1 FTVYSFFVAGCD
13 VKYNY
18 SDAEIFAKLFCPERV
33 IARFNPCRTHLLSRV
48 LSICMCVAGMASSS
62 FIGSVGDKRSRKLSM
77 LVPFIGIILADI
89 TLLLQ
94 AIFFE
99 SSPYWF
105 PFSEL
110 VFGCFG
116 GYMTILST
124 SFAYITSIPRVK
136 DSEKSKSVA
145 RLEGTLGVGSIVGFL
160 ISSQL
165 DIINYVNMFV
175 MFIVVHIIC
184 FCYIAQ
190 MNEPMNSHKDRGDLH
205 VKNRELA
212 VPYFIQLI
220 PSLIV
225 SSYLV
230 FLGSSQILFFYLK
243 QRFYW
248 DAEMYSYLRALTR
261 IFSSIMA
268 LFIYPLCKSYGVRDV
283 VLVVIG
289 LVARGLGRVWYA
301 VAWSNISVF
310 GSVLF
315 EMFARFPASGLR
327 SLISKNSKPN
337 EQGASFATVAVLEGG
352 CKLLSAVVFHTLFPW
367 SISFM
372 PQLSFI
378 LMAVLIIPP
387 TCLVTHD
394 ILKIPVLYP
403 QRC

>member
-1 FTVYSFFVAGCD
+1 
-13 VKYNY
+13 
-18 SDAEIFAKLFCPERV
+18 
-33 IARFNPCRTHLLSRV
+33 
-48 LSICMCVAGMASSS
+48 MATSA

-77 LVPFIGIILADI
+77 LMPFIGIILADI

-105 PFSEL
+105 PFSEF
-110 VFGCFG
+110 VFGSFG
-116 GYMTILST
+116 GYMGVLST

-136 DSEKSKSVA
+136 DSEKSKNVA

-165 DIINYVNMFV
+165 DIINYVNVFV
-175 MFIVVHIIC
+175 MFIVVHTIC

-190 MNEPMNSHKDRGDLH
+190 MNEPMNSHKDRGDLQ
-205 VKNRELA
+205 V
-212 VPYFIQLI
+212 I
-220 PSLIV
+220 PSVIMCGRNANFQIILCFIAFGV
-225 SSYLV
+225 SYLV

-248 DAEMYSYLRALTR
+248 DAEMYSYLRALTQTC
-261 IFSSIMA
+261 SSIMA
-268 LFIYPLCKSYGVRDV
+268 LFVYPLCKSYGVRDV

-301 VAWSNISVF
+301 VVWNNVSVF
-310 GSVLF
+310 GVVLF

-327 SLISKNSKPN
+327 SLISKNSKPD

-378 LMAVLIIPP
+378 LMAVLITLP
-387 TCLVTHD
+387 T
-394 ILKIPVLYP
+394 VLIW
-403 QRC
+403 